1 VQRRSLQHSPKELRQ
16 QEPEYYEEI
25 LSLPGSF
32 DFVIQ
37 DVGKLL
43 QRGILSYAE
52 EEGNPEMA
60 WPGLR

>member
-1 VQRRSLQHSPKELRQ
+1 
-16 QEPEYYEEI
+16 
-25 LSLPGSF
+25 LPGSF